1 MLKVSLFIPSQVMF
15 IGLGVIA
22 YQEHFALMITITKKF
37 FTKSTGILTKVIFQL
52 VTFSIL
58 TFSTQAFSNQIS
70 QAQIEQFK
78 KLPPSQQEMLAKSMG
93 VDINA
98 IKGQLSG
105 KNDAGQQTENT
116 PIYPRGTQFD
126 LQGNPIEQAEEEL
139 EEDFEQVK
147 LLKPFGY
154 DVFANSPQTFAPT
167 MDIAI
172 PDGYIVAPGD
182 RISIQV
188 FGKESHEF
196 ELEVNREGQI
206 VFPSHGPFAV
216 SGLSYSE
223 MKRLLIAKIKE
234 KILGVDVVIGM
245 ASLRS
250 MRVFVLGG
258 AHKPGSYNLSSLSSI
273 THAIFAA
280 GGISD
285 IGSLRSIQLKRA
297 GVLIKT
303 LDLYDLL
310 IQGDSSNDVLLQSG
324 DVVFIAPVGRT
335 VSIDGEVRRPAI
347 YELAKGDN
355 FANVLTM
362 AGGLL
367 PSAYAKSTIIERY
380 NQNNLRSVVNIDFT
394 NPQQLSSKA
403 QAGDFV
409 RVMKAADMFSQSVT
423 LIGALTRPGKYQW
436 QQGQRVIDLL
446 PSVNSH
452 VLANAD
458 LNYSL
463 IIREIDLARN
473 IEVLQFGLAKA
484 ITDPDSDDNLLLQ
497 ANDKLLVFSR
507 VSKLSENS
515 LSLDKL
521 AYTQEELFKKE
532 QQLAK
537 DKFKTKQFW
546 QKYDHSNNLVEME
559 EDETAKLVNQS
570 IVQMSGGKIEEEIDI
585 KELALFSRQRLLL
598 PIIQKLRNQGG
609 SGLPIQLIEVDGSVK
624 FPGVYPLAR
633 NGRIDD
639 LIAAAGGLDESA
651 YLARAELTRNQ
662 IRDQLVS
669 KRSISVD
676 LSAALQGEETDNIL
690 LQSKDRLNIHQI
702 PAWSENHVVELRG
715 EFVFPGK
722 YTIRR
727 GENLSDLIAK
737 AGGFTHFAHQEGSV
751 FTRVKLQELELQN
764 LIKLAG
770 DLRVEMA
777 SKSLSDS
784 NYSQSY
790 NEVQAMLEDL
800 TKLQPV
806 GRLVLN
812 LPKVVK
818 DNDYDILLEDGDVL
832 YVPTLKNSVN
842 VIGQVQVT
850 SSHIFDKS
858 LTAHD
863 YLAQSGGSK
872 KRADEDRV
880 YIIAANG
887 SIKLMES
894 SNWFA
899 SNAGDNMQPGDT
911 VVVPLDSEYMN
922 NLTLWT
928 SATTIMYNTAV
939 AIAAISGI

>member
-1 MLKVSLFIPSQVMF
+1 MHDRDIFITLSMNASIFFNKTTPLFTQ
-15 IGLGVIA
+15 
-22 YQEHFALMITITKKF
+22 
-37 FTKSTGILTKVIFQL
+37 FTFYL
-52 VTFSIL
+52 VTLFVLI
-58 TFSTQAFSNQIS
+58 FSTQASSTQVS

-78 KLPPSQQEMLAKSMG
+78 KLPASQQQALAKSMG
-93 VDINA
+93 IDISA
-98 IKGQLSG
+98 IGGQFST
-105 KNDAGQQTENT
+105 KNSQNQMMENSQR
-116 PIYPRGTQFD
+116 YPRGTLFD
-126 LQGNPIEQAEEEL
+126 QDGNPLQNAAEQNIEEQEESFEKVKEL
-139 EEDFEQVK
+139 Q
-147 LLKPFGY
+147 PFGY

-167 MDIAI
+167 MDVAI
-172 PDGYIVAPGD
+172 PAGYIVAPGD
-182 RISIQV
+182 RVSIQI
-188 FGKESHEF
+188 FGKENSEL
-196 ELEVNREGQI
+196 ELEVNREGEI
-206 VFPSHGPFAV
+206 IFPSQGPFSV
-216 SGLSYSE
+216 SGLSFSE
-223 MKRLLIAKIKE
+223 MKRLITTRIKKKI
-234 KILGVDVVIGM
+234 IGVDVAVGM

-258 AHKPGSYNLSSLSSI
+258 AYKPGTYNLSSLSSI

-285 IGSLRSIQLKRA
+285 IGSLRNIQLKCA
-297 GVLIKT
+297 GKLIKT

-310 IQGDSSNDVLLQSG
+310 IQGDSSDDVLLQSG
-324 DVVFIAPVGRT
+324 DVVFIAPVGKR
-335 VSIDGEVRRPAI
+335 VSIDGEVSRPAI
-347 YELAKGDN
+347 YELVEGDD
-355 FANVLTM
+355 FSLVLEM

-367 PSAYAKSTIIERY
+367 PSAYAQSTIIERY

-394 NPQQLSSKA
+394 NKYELSSKV

-409 RVMKAADMFSQSVT
+409 RVMKAGDMFSQSIT

-436 QQGQRVIDLL
+436 KAGQKVTDLL
-446 PSVNSH
+446 PNVNSH
-452 VLANAD
+452 LLANAD

-463 IIREIDLARN
+463 IVREVDLARN
-473 IEVLQFGLAKA
+473 IEILQFGLAKA
-484 ITDPDSDDNLLLQ
+484 ITNPESDDNILLQ
-497 ANDKLLVFSR
+497 ANDKVLVFSR
-507 VSKLSENS
+507 VSKLAEDN
-515 LSLDKL
+515 LSLDML

-532 QQLAK
+532 QQIAK

-546 QKYDHSNNLVEME
+546 QKYDHSNKLTELDV
-559 EDETAKLVNQS
+559 DETDKLVNKS
-570 IVQMSGGKIEEEIDI
+570 ILQLSGGEVEEEVNI
-585 KELALFSRQRLLL
+585 KELVLFSRQRLLL
-598 PIIQKLRNQGG
+598 PIIQKLKNQGG
-609 SGLPIQLIEVDGSVK
+609 SGQPIQLVEIDGSVK
-624 FPGVYPLAR
+624 FPGVYPLAK
-633 NGRIDD
+633 NGRIND
-639 LIAAAGGLDESA
+639 IITAAGGLTESA
-651 YLARAELTRNQ
+651 YIDRAELTRN
-662 IRDQLVS
+662 LVRS
-669 KRSISVD
+669 QTVNKRSISIN
-676 LSAALQGEETDNIL
+676 LAAALQGEEKDNIL

-727 GENLSDLIAK
+727 GEKLSDLIAK
-737 AGGFTHFAHQEGSV
+737 AGGFTRFAHQEGSV
-751 FTRVKLQELELQN
+751 FTRLKLQALELQN
-764 LIKLAG
+764 LVKLSS

-790 NEVQAMLEDL
+790 SEVQAMLDDL

-818 DNDYDILLEDGDVL
+818 DNEYDILLENGDVL
-832 YVPTLKNSVN
+832 YVPTMKNSVN

-850 SSHIFDKS
+850 SSHIYDKN
-858 LTAHD
+858 LTAQD

-872 KRADEDRV
+872 KRADEERT

-887 SIKLMES
+887 SIKLMEN

-899 SNAGDNMQPGDT
+899 SDAGNNMKPGDT

>member
-1 MLKVSLFIPSQVMF
+1 MIMTTQKLFNKF
-15 IGLGVIA
+15 I
-22 YQEHFALMITITKKF
+22 QM
-37 FTKSTGILTKVIFQL
+37 LTKFTFHFV
-52 VTFSIL
+52 VFSIL
-58 TFSTQAFSNQIS
+58 IFSTQAFSYQVS

-78 KLPPSQQEMLAKSMG
+78 KLPASQQQALAKSMG
-93 VDINA
+93 IDINA
-98 IKGQLSG
+98 VKGQLSG
-105 KNDAGQQTENT
+105 KDRESQLTENSQR
-116 PIYPRGTQFD
+116 YPRGTQFD
-126 LQGNPIEQAEEEL
+126 QEGNPLQSVNENNADEQEES
-139 EEDFEQVK
+139 FEQVK
-147 LLKPFGY
+147 ELKAFGY
-154 DVFANSPQTFAPT
+154 DVFANAPQTFAPT

-172 PDGYIVAPGD
+172 PAGYIVAPGD
-182 RISIQV
+182 RISIQI
-188 FGKESHEF
+188 FGKENNELA
-196 ELEVNREGQI
+196 LEVNREGDI

-216 SGLSYSE
+216 AGLSFSE
-223 MKRLLIAKIKE
+223 VKRLLIAKIKK
-234 KILGVDVVIGM
+234 KIIGVDVVIGM

-250 MRVFVLGG
+250 MRVFVLGS
-258 AHKPGSYNLSSLSSI
+258 AHKPGPYNLSSLSSI

-285 IGSLRSIQLKRA
+285 IGSLRNIQLKRA
-297 GVLIKT
+297 GKLIKT

-310 IQGDSSNDVLLQSG
+310 IEGDSSNDVLLQSG

-347 YELAKGDN
+347 YELTSNDN
-355 FANVLTM
+355 FSHVLSM

-380 NQNNLRSVVNIDFT
+380 NQSNLRSVVNIDFT
-394 NPQQLSSKA
+394 DAKQLLLKA

-409 RVMKAADMFSQSVT
+409 RVMKAADMFSQSIT

-436 QQGQRVIDLL
+436 QQGQRVTDLL
-446 PSVNSH
+446 PHVNSH
-452 VLANAD
+452 LLANAD

-484 ITDPDSDDNLLLQ
+484 ITRPESEDNLLLQ

-507 VSKLSENS
+507 ISKLADND
-515 LSLDKL
+515 LSLDLL
-521 AYTQEELFKKE
+521 AYTQEELFKQE

-537 DKFKTKQFW
+537 DKFRNKQFW
-546 QKYDHSNNLVEME
+546 KKYDHSNKLVEME
-559 EDETAKLVNQS
+559 VDEATKRVNQS
-570 IVQMSGGKIEEEIDI
+570 IVQMSGGEIEEEVNI
-585 KELALFSRQRLLL
+585 KELALFSRQRLLQ
-598 PIIQKLRNQGG
+598 PIIQKLKNQGG
-609 SGLPIQLIEVDGSVK
+609 SGQPIQLIEIDGSVK
-624 FPGVYPLAR
+624 FPGVYPLAK

-639 LIAAAGGLDESA
+639 LIAAAGGLNESA

-662 IRDQLVS
+662 VGSQFVD
-669 KRSISVD
+669 KRSISVN
-676 LSAALQGEETDNIL
+676 LTAALQGQVNDNLL

-727 GENLSDLIAK
+727 GENLSDLIEK
-737 AGGFTHFAHQEGSV
+737 AGGFTRFAHQEGSV
-751 FTRVKLQELELQN
+751 FTRVKLQALELQN
-764 LIKLAG
+764 LIKLSG

-790 NEVQAMLEDL
+790 SEVQAMLEDL

-818 DNDYDILLEDGDVL
+818 DNEYDILLEGGDVL

-858 LTAHD
+858 LTAQD
-863 YLAQSGGSK
+863 YIAQSGGSK
-872 KRADEDRV
+872 KRADEERV

-887 SIKLMES
+887 SIKLMDS

-899 SNAGDNMQPGDT
+899 SNASNNMKPGDT